1 VTGPVSGYGVAG
13 GVGRMRLDSA
23 GTGRAA
29 YLSSVSAAD
38 VDLTVDWSS
47 DKPATGGGTYVAL
60 AARHVGNDDYR
71 VKVKQAASGAV
82 TVAVEKVVGGVETAL
97 GSRTVPGLTAGAGD
111 PLRVR
116 LLVRGAGSTTVSAKV
131 WRAATEEPGAWQV
144 SATDATPRLQAPGAV
159 GLSTYLSG
167 TATNAPVTV
176 SFDDLTAS
184 TVPR

>member
-1 VTGPVSGYGVAG
+1 
-13 GVGRMRLDSA
+13 
-23 GTGRAA
+23 
-29 YLSSVSAAD
+29 VSAAD

-47 DKPATGGGTYVAL
+47 DKPATGGGNYVAL

-97 GSRTVPGLTAGAGD
+97 ASRTVPGLTAGAGD

-131 WRAATEEPGAWQV
+131 WRAATAEPGAWQV